1 MSDELEI
8 AAMASAGALKGAPP
22 DARKRPEDACDNCGT
37 VFAGKFCPECGQ
49 LAADFHRPI
58 LSMLGNVLGDTFALD
73 GRLARTIPAL
83 LFRPGNVTRAY
94 LEGRRA
100 RYVPPFR
107 MFLVSSLLFFTTLFM
122 LDEQQNWTGN
132 LEMQVS
138 ENGGVNLTI
147 AEDDDDE
154 TDLEGLEAGV
164 DHFQPIEVED
174 LVREDGVLDP
184 EQLSDFIAQEIERD
198 TAGASETSDENVDA
212 ITDNVK
218 DILQDPRLFV
228 ATVKDWAPRL
238 SLLMFPIFA
247 IFLTLLYVW
256 HRRVFVYDHLVTSL
270 HYQSF
275 LYLSGTVLMLSGFVI
290 GGWAGAAFGLL
301 MPVYLYRLLRKTYG
315 TGRFMALLRTGL
327 LLLGSVFAMSGLI
340 VALAII
346 GYLQV

>member
-22 DARKRPEDACDNCGT
+22 DARKRPEDACDNCDT
-37 VFAGKFCPECGQ
+37 VFVGKFCPECGQ

-83 LFRPGNVTRAY
+83 IFRPGKVTRAY

-107 MFLVSSLLFFTTLFM
+107 LFLVSSLLFFSTLFM
-122 LDEQQNWTGN
+122 LDEQQNWTGS
-132 LEMQVS
+132 LELQVS
-138 ENGGVNLTI
+138 EDGGVNLTI
-147 AEDDDDE
+147 DEGDNDE
-154 TDLEGLEAGV
+154 TNLEEVV
-164 DHFQPIEVED
+164 DPAQPID
-174 LVREDGVLDP
+174 ADDIIRDDGTIDP
-184 EQLSDFIAQEIERD
+184 ETLSDLIAQEMELN
-198 TAGASETSDENVDA
+198 TAETREATGESVDA
-212 ITDNVK
+212 ISENVG
-218 DILQDPRLFV
+218 DILEDPRLFI
-228 ATVKDWAPRL
+228 AAIKDWAPRL

-270 HYQSF
+270 HFQSF
-275 LYLSGTVLMLSGFVI
+275 LYLSGTVLMLLGFLV
-290 GGWAGAAFGLL
+290 GGWAGLAFGLL
-301 MPVYLYRLLRKTYG
+301 TPVYLYRLLRKTYG
-315 TGRFMALLRTGL
+315 TGRFMAFLRTGL
-327 LLLGSVFAMSGLI
+327 LLLVSFIAMSGLI
-340 VALAII
+340 VAMAII